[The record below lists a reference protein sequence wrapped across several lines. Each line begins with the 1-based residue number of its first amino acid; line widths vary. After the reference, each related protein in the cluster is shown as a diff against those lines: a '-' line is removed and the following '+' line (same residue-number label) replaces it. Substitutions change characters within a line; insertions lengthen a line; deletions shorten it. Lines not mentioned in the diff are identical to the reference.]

1 MEQSTKKSRLYTLG
15 VNKNMELEELSWRL
29 LLEEFLNDTDW
40 YNSDRAIELIDLIRS
55 IIKECQS
62 VNNTNNGS

>member
-1 MEQSTKKSRLYTLG
+1 VEQSTKKSRLYTLG

>member
-1 MEQSTKKSRLYTLG
+1 
-15 VNKNMELEELSWRL
+15 MELEELSWRL